1 MNEYLRYSKVVGA
14 KYNLFECVRITNLK
28 QVYFYLENGIQLLDV
43 YSGKDKN
50 NKPTLVF
57 LFYKEDTKEI
67 YEKWCKQNG

>member
-28 QVYFYLENGIQLLDV
+28 QVYFYLENNIQLLDV
-43 YSGKDKN
+43 YSGKDKAG
-50 NKPTLVF
+50 KPVLVF
-57 LFYKEDTKEI
+57 LFYKKDTKEI